1 MDRIVEVAGVGQLF
15 PVTAV
20 IQIKGGGSWK
30 EKARQ
35 QKLIKILDEI
45 RTWPEVAKVQSADL
59 FVKLSVNLFGLRL
72 GLGFGDGFSGRF
84 LSKNLDHVSMDILA
98 KKVDDLTFDRLV
110 KRLRDRLPEMLA
122 DDPALVGWV
131 GGNPSVAWET
141 KTHLTASLPTMIPIV
156 IVVAF
161 LLMAL
166 FFRSLVIPT
175 KAVLLNVLSLATT
188 FGILVLV
195 FQHGWGIWILG
206 VQGPIPGA
214 LSIIT
219 PVVLF
224 CVLFGVSMDYEVFL
238 VARIQEAYQRFVADG
253 ATDAE
258 ARVQAHRTA
267 IHEGLSR
274 TGGIITNAALVM
286 VLTFAA
292 FLSGSLLPMKEIG
305 FALALAVLI
314 DATLVRMMLVPAILT
329 LVGPATWFWP
339 LRRKSRQ

>member
-1 MDRIVEVAGVGQLF
+1 
-15 PVTAV
+15 
-20 IQIKGGGSWK
+20 
-30 EKARQ
+30 
-35 QKLIKILDEI
+35 
-45 RTWPEVAKVQSADL
+45 
-59 FVKLSVNLFGLRL
+59 
-72 GLGFGDGFSGRF
+72 
-84 LSKNLDHVSMDILA
+84 
-98 KKVDDLTFDRLV
+98 
-110 KRLRDRLPEMLA
+110 
-122 DDPALVGWV
+122 
-131 GGNPSVAWET
+131 
-141 KTHLTASLPTMIPIV
+141 
-156 IVVAF
+156 
-161 LLMAL
+161 
-166 FFRSLVIPT
+166 
-175 KAVLLNVLSLATT
+175 
-188 FGILVLV
+188 V